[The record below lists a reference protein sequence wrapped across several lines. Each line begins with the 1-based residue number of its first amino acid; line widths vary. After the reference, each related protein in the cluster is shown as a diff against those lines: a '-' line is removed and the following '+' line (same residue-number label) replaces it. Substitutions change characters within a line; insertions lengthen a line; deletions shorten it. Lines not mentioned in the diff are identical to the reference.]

1 MTTVDVALWI
11 CVRICIY
18 LNIEYTRTC
27 FCIGKMRIKHSTFR
41 HAWCLMVSVFPDGLD
56 DYDVSTKACINLGPR
71 YLRRR
76 TEPRSKLRDPQTMQ
90 NWLHRWTSRGPP
102 LWMQKWFKLSWWDF
116 SVHGW
121 PGWTCH
127 LPQDPQVNKHITQI
141 WDLGTR
147 YLTLEGL
154 EGIDPKN
161 M

>member
-41 HAWCLMVSVFPDGLD
+41 HAWCLMVSVFPDGMD

-76 TEPRSKLRDPQTMQ
+76 TQTTEQAQRPANHAKPGYIGGLQGAPLCGCKNGSNCLDGILVFMVGLVEPA
-90 NWLHRWTSRGPP
+90 TSRRTRRSTSISH
-102 LWMQKWFKLSWWDF
+102 KS
-116 SVHGW
+116 
-121 PGWTCH
+121 
-127 LPQDPQVNKHITQI
+127 
-141 WDLGTR
+141 GTS
-147 YLTLEGL
+147 EQ
-154 EGIDPKN
+154 GI
-161 M
+161 